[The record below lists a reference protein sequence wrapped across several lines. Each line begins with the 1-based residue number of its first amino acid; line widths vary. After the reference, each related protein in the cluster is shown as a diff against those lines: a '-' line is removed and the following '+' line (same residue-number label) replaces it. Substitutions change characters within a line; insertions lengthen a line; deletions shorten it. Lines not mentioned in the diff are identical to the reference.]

1 MFCEKCGSKIPDG
14 SAFCPNCGAK
24 AAAAAVKEAK
34 KEAAKA
40 AEVVTSEAAAVE
52 QQAETVA
59 QQVAAAPEAV
69 PAQVEA
75 AVDQAQAAGQEAVPV
90 AAKPPKQ
97 KKEKSGKGISPVKIA
112 LIAVAAVVVVV
123 AAIFLLSKSARNA
136 VKKAFSSDE
145 SYFVSVEQA
154 AVEDLA
160 DMLTTAYESDILELL
175 DFYKSEFA
183 LSGDIDIS
191 KDAEDLLETL
201 NKASGKKLDLTWLKT
216 GKVEAAFAM
225 KDKSVQ
231 LNGGITANKKTLFD
245 FDFIVDFN
253 DAYAYIGLPLLNS
266 QYAAIDLSDKLGGDE
281 ILDKIDEIETYKD
294 ALPTTKEIKSLVSRY
309 TKVALSKIKKVN
321 NVKKD
326 VKLKV
331 GKASGEYTR
340 YRVVI
345 DEELMKDIYDAVLNE
360 ILDDTELEKILM
372 RMEDAGVFKTEGY
385 VDAFYEE
392 INNAL
397 DNLDNR
403 HFDEIS
409 LEVYVDG
416 AGDIVAQHIF
426 DADAKLIEGY
436 QYVIGDD
443 NSFGFEIGE
452 YRNDELR
459 KGYSID
465 GTISGNKV
473 TGTVNYLRSGSV
485 RTSIDFIDV
494 DVRKLLSGNPS
505 GKLEYDL
512 SKLIG
517 SSSFRGFTVTVDF
530 DLVVKNSKVNVVLK
544 EDDKKLI
551 TADLSLK
558 KSSASTIK
566 APSKTVDIENNN
578 DIKDFLEDLD
588 WDKMIENCEAA
599 DMPDMYTRALDKL
612 SRNGLSL
619 DSLMSMLPR
628 RIRNMV
634 R

>member
-266 QYAAIDLSDKLGGDE
+266 EYAAIDLADKLGGDE
-281 ILDKIDEIETYKD
+281 IMDTLEEMETYKD

-360 ILDDTELEKILM
+360 ILDDAELEKILM

-397 DNLDNR
+397 DNLDKR

>member
-160 DMLTTAYESDILELL
+160 DVLTTAYESDILELL

-281 ILDKIDEIETYKD
+281 IMDTLEEMETYKD

-360 ILDDTELEKILM
+360 ILDDAELEKILM

-397 DNLDNR
+397 DNLDKR

>member
-75 AVDQAQAAGQEAVPV
+75 AVDQAQAVGQEAVPV

-426 DADAKLIEGY
+426 DADAKLINAY

-473 TGTVNYLRSGSV
+473 TGTVNYVRSGSV

-530 DLVVKNSKVNVVLK
+530 DLVVKSSKVNVVLK

>member
-266 QYAAIDLSDKLGGDE
+266 QYAAIDLADKLGGDE

-360 ILDDTELEKILM
+360 ILDDAELEKILM

-397 DNLDNR
+397 DNLDKR

-473 TGTVNYLRSGSV
+473 TGTVNYVRSGSV

-530 DLVVKNSKVNVVLK
+530 DLVVKSSKVNVVLK

-628 RIRNMV
+628 SIRNMV

>member
-281 ILDKIDEIETYKD
+281 IMDTLEEMETYKD

-360 ILDDTELEKILM
+360 ILDDAELEKILM

-397 DNLDNR
+397 DNLDKR

>member
-75 AVDQAQAAGQEAVPV
+75 AVDQAQAVGQEAVPV

-266 QYAAIDLSDKLGGDE
+266 EYAAIDLSDKLGGDE

-331 GKASGEYTR
+331 GSASGEYTR

-443 NSFGFEIGE
+443 NRFGFEIGE

-599 DMPDMYTRALDKL
+599 DMPDIYTRALDKL

-628 RIRNMV
+628 NIRNMV

>member
-75 AVDQAQAAGQEAVPV
+75 AVDQAQAVGQEAVPV

-266 QYAAIDLSDKLGGDE
+266 EYAAIDLSDKLGGDE

-331 GKASGEYTR
+331 GSASGEYTR

-360 ILDDTELEKILM
+360 ILKDDELDKMLV
-372 RMEDAGVFKTEGY
+372 RMEDAGIFKKEGY

-628 RIRNMV
+628 SIRNMV

>member
-360 ILDDTELEKILM
+360 ILDDAELEKILM

-473 TGTVNYLRSGSV
+473 TGTVNYVRSGSV

>member
-75 AVDQAQAAGQEAVPV
+75 AVDQAQAVGQEAVPV

-266 QYAAIDLSDKLGGDE
+266 EYAAIDLSDKLGGDE

-360 ILDDTELEKILM
+360 ILDDAELEKILM

-397 DNLDNR
+397 DNLDKR

-473 TGTVNYLRSGSV
+473 TGTVNYVRSGSV

-530 DLVVKNSKVNVVLK
+530 DLVVKSSKVNVVLK

-628 RIRNMV
+628 SIRNMV

>member
-360 ILDDTELEKILM
+360 ILEDDELDKMLV
-372 RMEDAGVFKTEGY
+372 RMEDAGIFKKEGY

-473 TGTVNYLRSGSV
+473 TGTVNYVRSGSV

>member
-75 AVDQAQAAGQEAVPV
+75 VVDQAQAVGQEAVPV

-266 QYAAIDLSDKLGGDE
+266 EYAAIDLADKLGGDE
-281 ILDKIDEIETYKD
+281 IMDTLEEMETYKD

-331 GKASGEYTR
+331 GSASGEYTR

-360 ILDDTELEKILM
+360 ILDDAELEKILM
-372 RMEDAGVFKTEGY
+372 RMEDAGFFKTEGY

-403 HFDEIS
+403 HFEEIS
-409 LEVYVDG
+409 LEY
-416 AGDIVAQHIF
+416 
-426 DADAKLIEGY
+426 
-436 QYVIGDD
+436 
-443 NSFGFEIGE
+443 
-452 YRNDELR
+452 
-459 KGYSID
+459 
-465 GTISGNKV
+465 
-473 TGTVNYLRSGSV
+473 
-485 RTSIDFIDV
+485 
-494 DVRKLLSGNPS
+494 
-505 GKLEYDL
+505 
-512 SKLIG
+512 
-517 SSSFRGFTVTVDF
+517 
-530 DLVVKNSKVNVVLK
+530 
-544 EDDKKLI
+544 
-551 TADLSLK
+551 
-558 KSSASTIK
+558 
-566 APSKTVDIENNN
+566 
-578 DIKDFLEDLD
+578 
-588 WDKMIENCEAA
+588 M
-599 DMPDMYTRALDKL
+599 
-612 SRNGLSL
+612 
-619 DSLMSMLPR
+619 
-628 RIRNMV
+628 
-634 R
+634 

>member
-1 MFCEKCGSKIPDG
+1 
-14 SAFCPNCGAK
+14 
-24 AAAAAVKEAK
+24 
-34 KEAAKA
+34 
-40 AEVVTSEAAAVE
+40 
-52 QQAETVA
+52 
-59 QQVAAAPEAV
+59 
-69 PAQVEA
+69 
-75 AVDQAQAAGQEAVPV
+75 
-90 AAKPPKQ
+90 
-97 KKEKSGKGISPVKIA
+97 
-112 LIAVAAVVVVV
+112 
-123 AAIFLLSKSARNA
+123 
-136 VKKAFSSDE
+136 
-145 SYFVSVEQA
+145 
-154 AVEDLA
+154 
-160 DMLTTAYESDILELL
+160 
-175 DFYKSEFA
+175 
-183 LSGDIDIS
+183 
-191 KDAEDLLETL
+191 
-201 NKASGKKLDLTWLKT
+201 
-216 GKVEAAFAM
+216 
-225 KDKSVQ
+225 
-231 LNGGITANKKTLFD
+231 
-245 FDFIVDFN
+245 
-253 DAYAYIGLPLLNS
+253 
-266 QYAAIDLSDKLGGDE
+266 
-281 ILDKIDEIETYKD
+281 
-294 ALPTTKEIKSLVSRY
+294 
-309 TKVALSKIKKVN
+309 
-321 NVKKD
+321 
-326 VKLKV
+326 
-331 GKASGEYTR
+331 
-340 YRVVI
+340 
-345 DEELMKDIYDAVLNE
+345 MKDIYDAVLNE

-473 TGTVNYLRSGSV
+473 TGTVNYVRSGSV

-619 DSLMSMLPR
+619 DNLMSMLPR
-628 RIRNMV
+628 SIRNMV

>member
-266 QYAAIDLSDKLGGDE
+266 EYAAINLADKLGGDE
-281 ILDKIDEIETYKD
+281 IMDTLEEMETYKD

-360 ILDDTELEKILM
+360 ILDDAELEKILM

-397 DNLDNR
+397 DNLDKR

>member
-14 SAFCPNCGAK
+14 SAFCPNCGSK
-24 AAAAAVKEAK
+24 AAAAAVKKEVK

-40 AEVVTSEAAAVE
+40 AEVVKAEAAEVQQEAAAV
-52 QQAETVA
+52 QQEVATV
-59 QQVAAAPEAV
+59 PEAI
-69 PAQVEA
+69 
-75 AVDQAQAAGQEAVPV
+75 QAQAQIAQDQVQNAVPV
-90 AAKPPKQ
+90 AEKPPKQ
-97 KKEKSGKGISPVKIA
+97 KKEKTGKGISPVKIA

-145 SYFVSVEQA
+145 SYFASVEQS

-160 DMLTTAYESDILELL
+160 DMLATAYESDFLELL
-175 DFYKSEFA
+175 DLYKSELA
-183 LSGDIDIS
+183 LSGDFEIS
-191 KDAEDLLETL
+191 KDAEDLLDML
-201 NKASGKKLDLTWLKT
+201 YKASGKSVDLTWLKT

-225 KDKSVQ
+225 KDGNFQ
-231 LNGGITANKKTLFD
+231 INGGITANKKTLFD
-245 FDFIVDFN
+245 FDFIVDLN
-253 DAYAYIGLPLLNS
+253 DAMAYIGLPLLNS
-266 QYAAIDLSDKLGGDE
+266 EYAAIDLSDKLGSEDYLE
-281 ILDKIDEIETYKD
+281 KIEQMEQLKE
-294 ALPTTKEIKSLVSRY
+294 ALPTKKEIKSLVSKY
-309 TKVALSKIKKVN
+309 TEVVLSKIKKIN

-326 VKLKV
+326 VKLSV
-331 GKASGEYTR
+331 GKAKGEYTR
-340 YRVVI
+340 YRVVL
-345 DEELMKDIYDAVLNE
+345 DEDLQKDILDALYNA
-360 ILDDTELEKILM
+360 ILDDGELEKILV
-372 RMEDAGVFKTEGY
+372 RIEDTGMAGEF
-385 VDAFYEE
+385 VDRFYDG
-392 INNAL
+392 INNEL
-397 DNLDNR
+397 DNIDNR
-403 HFDEIS
+403 RYNEMS

-426 DADAKLIEGY
+426 DADAKLVYAY
-436 QYVIGDD
+436 QYVIGEED
-443 NSFGFEIGE
+443 SFGFEIGE

-465 GTISGNKV
+465 GTISGSKV
-473 TGTVNYLRSGSV
+473 SGTVNYVRSGSV
-485 RTSIDFIDV
+485 RTSIDFLDV

-512 SKLIG
+512 AKLTG
-517 SSSFRGFTVTVDF
+517 SSSFRGITLTVDF
-530 DLVVKNSKVNVVLK
+530 DLVLKSSKVNIELK
-544 EDDKKLI
+544 EDKNKLL

-619 DSLMSMLPR
+619 DDLTSMLPR
-628 RIRNMV
+628 SIRRMI

>member
-266 QYAAIDLSDKLGGDE
+266 EYAAIDLADKLGGDE
-281 ILDKIDEIETYKD
+281 IMDTLEEMETYKD

-360 ILDDTELEKILM
+360 ILDDAELEKILM

-397 DNLDNR
+397 DNLDKR

-530 DLVVKNSKVNVVLK
+530 DLVVKSSKVNVVLK

>member
-75 AVDQAQAAGQEAVPV
+75 AVDQAQAVGQEAVPV

-266 QYAAIDLSDKLGGDE
+266 EYAAIDLSDKLGGDE

-331 GKASGEYTR
+331 GSASGEYTR

-372 RMEDAGVFKTEGY
+372 RMENAGIFKTEGY

-628 RIRNMV
+628 SIRNMV

>member
-75 AVDQAQAAGQEAVPV
+75 AVDQAQAVGQEAVPV

-266 QYAAIDLSDKLGGDE
+266 QYAAIDLADKLGGDE

-360 ILDDTELEKILM
+360 ILDDAELEKILM

-473 TGTVNYLRSGSV
+473 TGTVNYVRSGSV

-530 DLVVKNSKVNVVLK
+530 DLVVKSSKVNVVLK